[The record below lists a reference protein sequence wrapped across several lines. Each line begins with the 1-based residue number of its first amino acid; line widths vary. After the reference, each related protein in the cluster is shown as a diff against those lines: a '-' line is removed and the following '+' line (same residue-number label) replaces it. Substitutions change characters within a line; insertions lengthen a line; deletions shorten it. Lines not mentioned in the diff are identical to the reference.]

1 MGINYSAVRKSSK
14 TIFEKIRAQYLIEN
28 IKSHIQNVPKIVSM
42 KYTNIASNIRNCN
55 ILIVLYYSILG
66 LPW

>member
-14 TIFEKIRAQYLIEN
+14 TIFEKIRAQDLIEN